1 MKSHLSPLFISY
13 RSSGEKL
20 IKYQANSSCVI
31 MFVIF
36 TSALFWSIDHTR
48 RNSRLISPSDWRS
61 DLQPLPCGL
70 SSRSSLWCLS
80 SNYKV
85 NTVICFD
92 IYVAPPRG
100 GRGGGG
106 GGGGGTQQRFIRG
119 GSSPRSKPLPVPFFT
134 KRYPFPSYAFFWQ
147 MVPLSHTLFRT
158 LHLFKLL

>member
-1 MKSHLSPLFISY
+1 MKSHLLPLFISY

-36 TSALFWSIDHTR
+36 TSALFWSIDHTK
-48 RNSRLISPSDWRS
+48 RNSRLISPSVWRS
-61 DLQPLPCGL
+61 DLQSLSCGL
-70 SSRSSLWCLS
+70 SRRSSLRCLS

-100 GRGGGG
+100 GGGMGVG
-106 GGGGGTQQRFIRG
+106 YSTKVYTGRLFPEVQTLN
-119 GSSPRSKPLPVPFFT
+119 PYPLYTIFHKKVPISVVCLLLTNSTPFT
-134 KRYPFPSYAFFWQ
+134 YL
-147 MVPLSHTLFRT
+147 V
-158 LHLFKLL
+158 